1 MSISIQ
7 TSAIIKIAS
16 DGCKRAHT
24 WLANTRSVPVHD
36 GEDMVFVQLDK
47 WERGFV
53 KFVTGKPLTF
63 KSEIQ
68 EANNV
73 NCKFLDTLQRLR
85 TRAANK
91 AFSDA
96 IAANEDGGDDEP
108 KPKKPRQRQAK
119 RDDEAVIDDT
129 VLTLQLP
136 ELVGDGGNVIA
147 NSVTLKVLWGVKND
161 VVWIELKEDNL
172 QYIRQGI
179 LQSLARGE
187 VGRHWS
193 AER

>member
-7 TSAIIKIAS
+7 HSAIIKMTF
-16 DGCKRAHT
+16 DGGKRAHT
-24 WLANTRSVPVHD
+24 WLSNTRSVPVHD

-53 KFVTGKPLTF
+53 KFVTGKGLTF
-63 KSEIQ
+63 KTEDH

-73 NCKFLDTLQRLR
+73 NCKFLDTLQKLR

-96 IAANEDGGDDEP
+96 IAANENGDDDEP
-108 KPKKPRQRQAK
+108 KHKKPRRNAH
-119 RDDEAVIDDT
+119 RDDEAIIDDT

-136 ELVGDGGNVIA
+136 ELVNDDGAVIA

-172 QYIRQGI
+172 QYIRHGI

-187 VGRHWS
+187 VGRHW
-193 AER
+193 ER